1 VAPRIENAINAFDSC
16 FPFSRGDRSVGA
28 VGGLIMA
35 EKPKRRR
42 IFGPLTY
49 GVLIASVLVYVGFRV
64 GPWVHK
70 QIRCRML
77 LSELRAGSRSSFFN
91 DKEREFSVLIDP
103 STSYWVDV
111 SLQDN
116 DTSIRLLGYS
126 LITQAFPEPSQAYP
140 RLISAYSDPV
150 AGIRISAVNAISDY
164 FQSSRS
170 NLPKDCVYDM
180 IKAIDPLLRHHDL
193 SIRFKALNSLMK
205 FPRGIEPIDEAIVSL
220 IDDPDASLKIMV
232 IKKIE
237 SFKNISPRVKKLLQS
252 KLDDCD
258 RSVRFAAAETLA
270 RFESDRSRK
279 IDLLRD
285 VFKRPGCVAIETDS
299 IGNIIIN
306 EEYNKTVNLLTANL
320 GGRETID
327 FFVSMTRD
335 SDPRV
340 RVNGIEGLWYLG
352 LNYQGFLQGGSS
364 SRSQPI
370 DLTPELFR
378 TDRIAVLVSKLD
390 DPDLRVAFAAAAA
403 LSSDVYS
410 KYHDKHE
417 AIDRVLRSV
426 ISNRD
431 LSEKTRSDACAIL
444 IGRITECDND
454 QVHFFLKHIDRNDE
468 NLYRVMV
475 GRLST
480 RGMAA
485 KPAIPIVVKLA
496 SRFPMQVASV
506 HEFLKQIDPLLA
518 KKFFEERLR
527 FNINEFVED
536 EVPVD
541 YGDAPIPMKEE

>member
-1 VAPRIENAINAFDSC
+1 
-16 FPFSRGDRSVGA
+16 
-28 VGGLIMA
+28 MA
-35 EKPKRRR
+35 DKPKRRR

-49 GVLIASVLVYVGFRV
+49 GVLIASVLVYVGFRLE
-64 GPWVHK
+64 PWVHK
-70 QIRCRML
+70 QLRCRTL
-77 LSELRAGSRSSFFN
+77 LSELRTATGPKKFW
-91 DKEREFSVLIDP
+91 DKAREFSVFIDP
-103 STSYWVDV
+103 STSNWIDV
-111 SLQDN
+111 AIKDKNASVRALA
-116 DTSIRLLGYS
+116 YS
-126 LITQAFPEPSQAYP
+126 LVPQAFAHPEQAYP
-140 RLISAYSDPV
+140 RLIRAASDPEAYV
-150 AGIRISAVNAISDY
+150 QLSALRSAV
-164 FQSSRS
+164 
-170 NLPKDCVYDM
+170 
-180 IKAIDPLLRHHDL
+180 DL
-193 SIRFKALNSLMK
+193 SKNMNKIDRMKYFNKYMKMFDCILKNPDPSTRIGALDCLTSL
-205 FPRGIEPIDEAIVSL
+205 PLDGGNLEDTVSSM
-220 IDDPDASLKIMV
+220 IDDRLDVIRLKTIYN
-232 IKKIE
+232 IGKFKK
-237 SFKNISPRVKKLLQS
+237 ISPRVKKLLES
-252 KLDDCD
+252 KLEDCD

-270 RFESDRSRK
+270 RFESVRSRR

-285 VFKRPGCVAIETDS
+285 VFKRPGGDEIETDS

-306 EEYNKTVNLLTANL
+306 EEYNKTVELLTANL

-352 LNYQGFLQGGSS
+352 LNDQRFLEGGSS

-390 DPDLRVAFAAAAA
+390 DPDLRVAFAAAAT

-410 KYHDKHE
+410 KYDDKHE

-426 ISNRD
+426 IANRY

-454 QVHFFLKHIDRNDE
+454 LVNFFLKHIDRNDE

-475 GRLST
+475 WRLST

-496 SRFPMQVASV
+496 SRFPMQVDSV
-506 HEFLKQIDPLLA
+506 RELLKQIDPLLA
-518 KKFFEERLR
+518 KQFFEERLR
-527 FNINEFVED
+527 FNVNEFVED
-536 EVPVD
+536 EVPVEN
-541 YGDAPIPMKEE
+541 GDAPIPKIEE